1 MEDFHRALTEIA
13 FRAGEDLGLVLAG
26 GYAISAHNLTSRPSQ
41 DVDFATAAAIPMPTI
56 VDRLSAT
63 FRDAGL
69 TVAVVEI
76 APRMARLTVSAE
88 TQSCEVDLLKEA
100 IGPPARMQIGPV
112 LALDDAV
119 GMKVAALHDRA
130 THRDF
135 IDVHAAA
142 TLGGYTLRDL
152 ERLGRVH
159 HSTLALADLAGRL
172 DSIELRGDRRF
183 YEYGLTPDELAALI
197 RWAHQWADDINSR
210 LHEEPSPGPSNGPDW
225 DAYLDT

>member
-1 MEDFHRALTEIA
+1 M
-13 FRAGEDLGLVLAG
+13 
-26 GYAISAHNLTSRPSQ
+26 
-41 DVDFATAAAIPMPTI
+41 I
-56 VDRLSAT
+56 VDRLSAA

-69 TVAVVEI
+69 TVTVADL
-76 APRMARLTVSAE
+76 APRMARLTVTAG

-100 IGPPARMQIGPV
+100 IGPPVRMDIGPV

-142 TLGGYTLRDL
+142 TRGGYPLRDL

-159 HSTLALADLAGRL
+159 QPALALTDLASRL
-172 DSIELRGDRRF
+172 ASIELRDTRRF
-183 YEYGLTPDELAALI
+183 LDYGLSREDLAGLI
-197 RWAHQWADDINSR
+197 RWAHRWADDIESR
-210 LHEEPSPGPSNGPDW
+210 VPQEHDPGNRSGTDW
-225 DAYLDT
+225 DNYLDT